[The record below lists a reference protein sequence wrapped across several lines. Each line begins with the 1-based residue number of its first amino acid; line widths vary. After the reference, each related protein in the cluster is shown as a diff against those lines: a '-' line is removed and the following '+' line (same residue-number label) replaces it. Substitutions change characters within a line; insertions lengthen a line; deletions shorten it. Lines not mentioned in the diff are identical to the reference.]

1 MVTVN
6 VRCIIALN
14 GILHFPS
21 YFVVSE
27 SHILEDVNKCV
38 LWLQEGDADA
48 LDRTA
53 GAIRGR
59 CARVANVVTAEMDN
73 YEHGTVYTDRVM
85 EAVSMLRDQGMQ
97 KTALLLSVLL
107 ASFVSSS

>member
-1 MVTVN
+1 M
-6 VRCIIALN
+6 L
-14 GILHFPS
+14 LL
-21 YFVVSE
+21 FVAE

-73 YEHGTVYTDRVM
+73 YEHGTVYTDRVF
-85 EAVSMLRDQGMQ
+85 EAVSVLRDQGNNSY
-97 KTALLLSVLL
+97 LRLEISWSIILVLL
-107 ASFVSSS
+107 KNIV